1 MDFIQIAKNAKN
13 ASLKIAD
20 LSTEIKNK
28 ALLKI
33 AEKIES
39 AKDEIFEANKVD
51 LEAARVL
58 VEEGK
63 LLKSTFNRLAF
74 NENKMRDMIAG
85 IKDVA
90 KLDDPINKKLL
101 VRELDSDLTL
111 YKVSCPIGVLGII
124 FET

>member
-63 LLKSTFNRLAF
+63 LSKSTFNRLAF

-90 KLDDPINKKLL
+90 KLDDPINKKL
-101 VRELDSDLTL
+101 
-111 YKVSCPIGVLGII
+111 
-124 FET
+124 

>member
-51 LEAARVL
+51 LE
-58 VEEGK
+58 
-63 LLKSTFNRLAF
+63 LAQTLPVGYTSCLS
-74 NENKMRDMIAG
+74 MRQAED
-85 IKDVA
+85 
-90 KLDDPINKKLL
+90 
-101 VRELDSDLTL
+101 
-111 YKVSCPIGVLGII
+111 VLGDGWTVDVIAWI
-124 FET
+124 FGFLNEYGE